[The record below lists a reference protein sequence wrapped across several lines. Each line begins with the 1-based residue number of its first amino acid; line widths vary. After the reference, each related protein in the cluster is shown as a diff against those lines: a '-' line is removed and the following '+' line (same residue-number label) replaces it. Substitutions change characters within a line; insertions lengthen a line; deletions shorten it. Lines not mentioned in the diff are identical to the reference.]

1 MTTSADLPAA
11 QTVVFD
17 ACPLCGSEAHR
28 LVFDHPDCGVVV
40 DCRGCGLRY
49 TRSRKLSS
57 MTTIRRETPI
67 PLPEMMVQ
75 KEADQTHDFQAILR
89 QLTKLGAHGPLL
101 DIGSITGHF
110 LDRARSAGFDV
121 IGVEPDPWAA
131 DYARRQFN
139 LDIREQFLDE
149 AGFQT
154 ASFGV
159 VVMLH
164 VMEHLPNP
172 KETLAEV
179 HRILAD
185 DGILMVEIPIIDAAA
200 TKTMGPRHRH
210 YVFDHTL
217 FMTRSTCARFLEDA
231 GFEIVHQH
239 AAGRTLRLGRLARG
253 LALRASRPGNV
264 AARALDALRL
274 DQVRLTINLR
284 DILRVYAVKR

>member
-28 LVFDHPDCGVVV
+28 LVFDHHDCGVVV
-40 DCRGCGLRY
+40 DCRECGLRY

-57 MTTIRRETPI
+57 MTAIRRDTPI
-67 PLPEMMVQ
+67 PLPEMMVE
-75 KEADQTHDFQAILR
+75 KEADQTRDFEAILR
-89 QLTKLGAHGPLL
+89 RLTKLQAHGPLL

-110 LDRARSAGFDV
+110 LDQARAAGFDV

-131 DYARRQFN
+131 EYARQQFA

-149 AGFQT
+149 AGF
-154 ASFGV
+154 AAESFGV

-179 HRILAD
+179 HRILAP
-185 DGILMVEIPIIDAAA
+185 DGMLMVEIPIIDAAA
-200 TKTMGPRHRH
+200 TKAMGPRHRH

-217 FMTRSTCARFLEDA
+217 FMTRSTCARFLEEA
-231 GFEIVHQH
+231 GFRIVYQH
-239 AAGRTLRLGRLARG
+239 ATGRTLRLGRLAKG
-253 LALRASRPGNV
+253 LARRASRPGHV
-264 AARALDALRL
+264 AARALDTLRL
-274 DQVRLTINLR
+274 DQVLLTVNLR

>member
-1 MTTSADLPAA
+1 VTTSADLPAA

-17 ACPLCGSEAHR
+17 ACPLCGAEAHR

-40 DCRGCGLRY
+40 DCRECGLRY
-49 TRSRKLSS
+49 TRSRRLSS

-67 PLPEMMVQ
+67 PLPEMMVE
-75 KEADQTHDFQAILR
+75 KEADQAPDFQAILR
-89 QLTKLGAHGPLL
+89 QLTALGAHGPLL
-101 DIGSITGHF
+101 DVGSITGHF
-110 LDRARSAGFDV
+110 LDQARSAGFDV

-131 DYARRQFN
+131 DYARQHFQ
-139 LDIREQFLDE
+139 LDIREQFLAE
-149 AGFQT
+149 ARFAA

-172 KETLAEV
+172 KETLAEI

-200 TKTMGPRHRH
+200 TKTMGARHRH

-217 FMTRSTCARFLEDA
+217 FMTRSTCARFLDEA

-239 AAGRTLRLGRLARG
+239 ATGRTLRLGRLARG
-253 LALRASRPGNV
+253 LALRASRPGHA
-264 AARALDALRL
+264 AARALETLRL

-284 DILRVYAVKR
+284 DILRVYAVKQ